1 MNQHAKKLDLTA
13 TSPDMGIK
21 ENKADSVA
29 DKLARVLADT
39 YSLYLYTQYAHW
51 NVRGMSFFALHE
63 LFEKQYKELA
73 ETIDDIA
80 ERMRAIGYK
89 APGTLSRM
97 AEFSTIYPKEE
108 RTATALIKE
117 LISAHEGTV
126 ASCRKCIAAA
136 QKAEDFATEDLMVNR
151 LTSHEQAVW
160 MLGSLLEE

>member
-51 NVRGMSFFALHE
+51 NVRGMNFFALHE

-89 APGTLSRM
+89 APGALSRM
-97 AEFSTIYPKEE
+97 AELSTISPKEE

-117 LISAHEGTV
+117 LITAHEGTV
-126 ASCRKCIAAA
+126 ASCRKCITAA

-151 LTSHEQAVW
+151 LASHEQAVW